1 MFFSDIHCL
10 SGENLHVIF
19 GNYSLPEDPTKVF
32 SKGRVAKGYERKIFS
47 LNQVLPKL
55 DKWQDFLTIDRNKEQ
70 LCSLLADYFVSDKIV
85 TWKIIYVTKGSL
97 CSMKILHNGQQMV
110 NELCSND
117 IEVVHSYGQS

>member
-70 LCSLLADYFVSDKIV
+70 L
-85 TWKIIYVTKGSL
+85 
-97 CSMKILHNGQQMV
+97 
-110 NELCSND
+110 
-117 IEVVHSYGQS
+117 